1 MMYSNYPIGVVN
13 SLMRRVFGWMALG
26 LSLTGITAFIVTL
39 IPDLQKFLLMN
50 PGIFLILILAQ
61 LGLVGYLS
69 FGIQRMSRE
78 AAMTAFT
85 VYSILTGATL
95 SMLFVAYTPA
105 SLALTFFVCAG
116 MFAAMSFY
124 GYFTQADL
132 SGMGSMLFM
141 GLIGLIIALVIN
153 AFLRSPQLDFVT
165 AIFGVIIFTLFTAY
179 DVQMVKRMGMAMMD
193 TGAEMTKV
201 SIISALKLYLDFI
214 NLFLFLLRF
223 LGQRRS

>member
-61 LGLVGYLS
+61 LGLVVYLS

-179 DVQMVKRMGMAMMD
+179 DVQMVKRMGMTMIG